1 MDNDL
6 EIEEILLATI
16 IVINYLFTIIMCLL
30 CDDMDD
36 YVLHNIVPYAFRTQL
51 LELWLYLYHIRCE
64 LWVYIF
70 VNTIW

>member
-1 MDNDL
+1 
-6 EIEEILLATI
+6 
-16 IVINYLFTIIMCLL
+16 MCLL
-30 CDDMDD
+30 CDDMND